1 MKTFIGTGVGQP
13 EAAVHQAVQGLTSPS
28 AILFMASY
36 EHFKETASRLKELF
50 PDTPC
55 IGTIGTRLVN
65 GQVNDSGLAVL
76 GFFSDVKI
84 RCGIITEASRCPV
97 AGTTQL
103 LKQIAEI
110 SPGTD
115 DTVCVEYCTGSEEKL
130 VTTFTSCLET
140 KGIHLAGGT
149 VFGVPDGKPPVVAY
163 NGELYE
169 DACVYALIKNTTG
182 KIRVY
187 KENIYEK
194 TSAQSHF
201 ATKVDVSRKALIELD
216 GRPAADVY
224 SAELGIPRDKIVD
237 NVLVNPMGRAV
248 GNQVF
253 ISSMN
258 GMDTDGTLTNYK
270 RINKND
276 CIYFLSLGDYKA
288 TEQQTR
294 QQIQQD
300 ASHISLVL
308 SIDCIYRYLL
318 YEKEGLVSMTGTF
331 IDTIVICTLTGLS
344 IVLTGAWQVDGLEG
358 VQVTTYAFQNG
369 LPFPHVVSSFVLMMC
384 LVFFAFTTILGWDYY
399 SERCLEYLTGG
410 NMKKVMVFRWIYILA
425 VFIGPYMT
433 VSAVWTIAD
442 IFNGLMALP
451 NMIALFALNG
461 VVVYETKKFFEAGKH
476 KK

>member
-248 GNQVF
+248 GDQVF

-258 GMDTDGTLTNYK
+258 GMDANGTLTNYK

-318 YEKEGLVSMTGTF
+318 YEKEGY
-331 IDTIVICTLTGLS
+331 LS
-344 IVLTGAWQVDGLEG
+344 
-358 VQVTTYAFQNG
+358 TYAKDMAVLG
-369 LPFPHVVSSFVLMMC
+369 PHLGIVGGGEQYNNQHVNQTMVCVV
-384 LVFFAFTTILGWDYY
+384 
-399 SERCLEYLTGG
+399 
-410 NMKKVMVFRWIYILA
+410 
-425 VFIGPYMT
+425 
-433 VSAVWTIAD
+433 
-442 IFNGLMALP
+442 
-451 NMIALFALNG
+451 
-461 VVVYETKKFFEAGKH
+461 FE
-476 KK
+476 

>member
-65 GQVNDSGLAVL
+65 GQVDDSGLAVL

-115 DTVCVEYCTGSEEKL
+115 DTVCVEYCIGSEEKL

-216 GRPAADVY
+216 GKPAADVY

-318 YEKEGLVSMTGTF
+318 YEKEGYFS
-331 IDTIVICTLTGLS
+331 
-344 IVLTGAWQVDGLEG
+344 
-358 VQVTTYAFQNG
+358 TYAKDMASLG
-369 LPFPHVVSSFVLMMC
+369 PHLGIVGGGEQYNNQHVNQTMVCVV
-384 LVFFAFTTILGWDYY
+384 
-399 SERCLEYLTGG
+399 
-410 NMKKVMVFRWIYILA
+410 
-425 VFIGPYMT
+425 
-433 VSAVWTIAD
+433 
-442 IFNGLMALP
+442 
-451 NMIALFALNG
+451 
-461 VVVYETKKFFEAGKH
+461 FE
-476 KK
+476 